1 MAETAF
7 QALYDSELIAGYE
20 RNQSVL
26 RQTCTTRGVVKGN
39 TFVFDVVDSGSA
51 SAVTRGVNG
60 EIPGRANSQAQVTL
74 QMAEWHDRAEMTG
87 FNIFSSQG
95 DQRAALQRT
104 SMGVI
109 NRKVDDL
116 IIAAL
121 GDGTQFAGVAAA
133 TLDMSLAMRALV
145 ILGNGN
151 VPTGNDVVGL
161 ISPAAWGYLL
171 QQKEVT
177 SKDYVD
183 TSMLVSAP
191 KMFRWLGMEWIVHSG
206 LPGNGTSSEEIYV
219 YHKAA
224 IGSGMNTAGIQS
236 PVGYDDKHDMSWA
249 RTSFYGG
256 AKLLQNTG
264 VVCIRHDGSGFAATA

>member
-20 RNQSVL
+20 RNGSAI
-26 RQTCTTRGVVKGN
+26 RNACTTRGVVKGN
-39 TFVFDVVDSGSA
+39 TFIFDVVDSGSA
-51 SAVTRGVNG
+51 TAVTRGVNG
-60 EIPGRANSQAQVTL
+60 EIPGRANSQTQVTL

-95 DQRAALQRT
+95 EQRAALQRT

-121 GDGTQFAGVAAA
+121 ATGTQDISASAV
-133 TLDMSLAMRALV
+133 TLDAVMHALV
-145 ILGNGN
+145 ILGNAN
-151 VPTGNDVVGL
+151 VPLGSDITGL
-161 ISPAAWGYLL
+161 ISPAGWGYLM

-183 TSMLVSAP
+183 TSMMVNAP
-191 KMFRWLGMEWIVHSG
+191 LMFRWAGVQWVVHSG
-206 LPGNGTSSEEIYV
+206 LPGNGTAAETLFV
-219 YHKAA
+219 FHKAA
-224 IGSGMNTAGIQS
+224 IGSGMDTRGIQS
-236 PVGYDDKHDMSWA
+236 PVGYDEKHDMSWA

-264 VVCIRHDGSGFAATA
+264 VVLIPHDGSAFAAV

>member
-26 RQTCTTRGVVKGN
+26 RQTCTTRGLVKGN
-39 TFVFDVVDSGSA
+39 TFIFDIVDSGSA

-60 EIPGRANSQAQVTL
+60 DIPGRANSQTQVTL
-74 QMAEWHDRAEMTG
+74 QMAEWHDVAEMSG

-95 DQRAALQRT
+95 DQRRALQET

-116 IIAAL
+116 IIDQLAT
-121 GDGTQFAGVAAA
+121 GTQDIASSAV
-133 TLDMSLAMRALV
+133 TLSIDAVMHALV
-145 ILGNGN
+145 ILGNNN
-151 VPTGNDVVGL
+151 VPTGNDVYGL
-161 ISPAAWGYLL
+161 ISHAGWAYLM

-183 TSMLVSAP
+183 TSMLVNAP
-191 KMFRWLGMEWIVHSG
+191 RVFNWAGVRWTVHTG
-206 LPGNGTSSEEIYV
+206 IPGNGTSAETLFV
-219 YHKAA
+219 YHKSA
-224 IGSGMNTAGIQS
+224 IGCGMDTGGIKS
-236 PVGYDDKHDMSWA
+236 PVGYDERNDRSWA

-264 VVCIRHDGSGFAATA
+264 VVLIPHDGSAFAAV

>member
-1 MAETAF
+1 MADTAF
-7 QALYDSELIAGYE
+7 QALYDAELIAGYE

-26 RQTCTTRGVVKGN
+26 RNTCTTRGVVKGN
-39 TFVFDVVDSGSA
+39 TFVFDIVDSGSA
-51 SAVTRGVNG
+51 TAVTRGVNG
-60 EIPGRANSQAQVTL
+60 EIPGRANNQTQVTL

-116 IIAAL
+116 IIAELATA
-121 GDGTQFAGVAAA
+121 TQDISSTAV
-133 TLDMSLAMRALV
+133 TLDVDAVMHALV
-145 ILGNGN
+145 ILGNAN
-151 VPTGNDVVGL
+151 VPLGNDITGL
-161 ISPAAWGYLL
+161 LSPAAWGYLM
-171 QQKEVT
+171 QAKEVT

-183 TSMLVSAP
+183 TSMMVNAP
-191 KMFRWLGMEWIVHSG
+191 LMFKWAGVQWVVHSG
-206 LPGNGTSSEEIYV
+206 LPGAGTSAESLFV
-219 YHKAA
+219 YHKSA

-256 AKLLQNTG
+256 AKLLQNSG
-264 VVCIRHDGSGFAATA
+264 VVVIPHDGSRFAAV

>member
-20 RNQSVL
+20 RNQSIL
-26 RQTCTTRGVVKGN
+26 RQSCTTRGVVKGN
-39 TFVFDVVDSGSA
+39 TFVFDIVDSGSA

-60 EIPGRANSQAQVTL
+60 EIPGRANNQTQVTL
-74 QMAEWHDRAEMTG
+74 QMEEWHDRAEMTG

-109 NRKVDDL
+109 NRKVDDQ
-116 IIAAL
+116 IVAAL
-121 GDGTQFAGVAAA
+121 ATGTQDVSASAV
-133 TLDMSLAMRALV
+133 TLSVDVIMHALV
-145 ILGNGN
+145 ILGNAD
-151 VPTGNDVVGL
+151 VPLGNDITGV
-161 ISPAAWGYLL
+161 ISPAGWGYLM
-171 QQKEVT
+171 QVKEIT
-177 SKDYVD
+177 SKDYID
-183 TSMLVSAP
+183 TSMLLNAP
-191 KMFRWLGMEWIVHSG
+191 LMFRWAGVKWVVHTG
-206 LPGNGTSSEEIYV
+206 IPGKGTAAETLFV
-219 YHKAA
+219 YHKSA

-256 AKLLQNTG
+256 AKLLQNSG
-264 VVCIRHDGSGFAATA
+264 VVLIPHDGSAFAAV

>member
-26 RQTCTTRGVVKGN
+26 RNTTTTRGIVKGN

-51 SAVTRGVNG
+51 TAVTRGVNG

-121 GDGTQFAGVAAA
+121 GDGTQFAGATAA

-151 VPTGNDVVGL
+151 VPTGNDVTGL

-177 SKDYVD
+177 SKDYID

-206 LPGNGTSSEEIYV
+206 LPGNGTASEELYV

-224 IGSGMNTAGIQS
+224 IGCGMNTAGIQS

-256 AKLLQNTG
+256 AKKLQNAG
-264 VVCIRHDGSGFAATA
+264 IVCIRHDGSGFAATA

>member
-7 QALYDSELIAGYE
+7 QALYDAELIAGYE

-26 RQTCTTRGVVKGN
+26 RKTCTTRGLVKGN
-39 TFVFDVVDSGSA
+39 TFVFDIVDSGSA

-60 EIPGRANSQAQVTL
+60 EIPGRANNQTQVTL

-116 IIAAL
+116 IIAELAT
-121 GDGTQFAGVAAA
+121 GTQDISASAV
-133 TLDMSLAMRALV
+133 TLSVDAIMHSLV
-145 ILGNGN
+145 ILGNAN
-151 VPTGNDVVGL
+151 VPLGNDITGL
-161 ISPAAWGYLL
+161 ISPAGWGYLM
-171 QQKEVT
+171 QQKEIT
-177 SKDYVD
+177 SKDFVD
-183 TSMLVSAP
+183 TSMLVNAP
-191 KMFRWLGMEWIVHSG
+191 LMFKWAGVQWVVHSG
-206 LPGNGTSSEEIYV
+206 LPGNGTAAETLFV
-219 YHKAA
+219 YHKSA

-256 AKLLQNTG
+256 AKLLQNSG
-264 VVCIRHDGSGFAATA
+264 VVLIPHDGSAFAAV

>member
-1 MAETAF
+1 MSSTAF
-7 QALYDSELIAGYE
+7 QALYDQELIAGYE

-26 RQTCTTRGVVKGN
+26 RKTCTTRGLVKGN
-39 TFVFDVVDSGSA
+39 TFIFDVVDSGSA

-60 EIPGRANSQAQVTL
+60 QIPARQNNDTQYTL
-74 QMAEWHDRAEMTG
+74 QMAEWHDLVEKTG

-95 DQRAALQRT
+95 DQRQSMQTT

-121 GDGTQFAGVAAA
+121 ATGTVDVAPSAV
-133 TLDMSLAMRALV
+133 TLSVDVIMHALV
-145 ILGNGN
+145 LLGNAD
-151 VPTGNDVVGL
+151 VPLGNDVSGI
-161 ISPAAWGYLL
+161 ISPAGWGYLM
-171 QQKEVT
+171 QVKEIT

-183 TSMLVSAP
+183 TSMVVDAP
-191 KMFRWLGMEWIVHSG
+191 LQFKWAGVLWTVHTG
-206 LPGNGTSSEEIYV
+206 VPGKGTAAETLFV

-224 IGSGMNTAGIQS
+224 IGSGMDTAGIQS
-236 PVGYDDKHDMSWA
+236 PVGYDEKQDQSWA

-256 AKLLQNTG
+256 AKLLQNSG
-264 VVCIRHDGSGFAATA
+264 VVLIPHDGSSYSTSY